1 MSDDIP
7 ENRFQLRQYV
17 LQLLSRMAKWT
28 TLARNGR
35 AGYVGVTGPAR
46 NPALGDK
53 DVEGMAR
60 RYQHF
65 GFRSRA
71 PKNSEVI
78 LLALRAGSANQVVI
92 AEESFGH
99 GPKVEDL
106 KDGEVAVYDQAGSV
120 LRMFED
126 GSVTV
131 TAKAG
136 SSLAMDKNGNVV
148 VIPKAGL
155 KVKLGS
161 GTDAELD
168 AVVLRSELKAQVNA
182 IVTKYNGH
190 FHGAMGGD
198 PPVVAQQAAPLTDAI
213 GSSNVVGKK

>member
-1 MSDDIP
+1 MSDIP

-46 NPALGDK
+46 NPAQGDK
-53 DVEGMAR
+53 DVEGLAR

-99 GPKVEDL
+99 GPRVEDL
-106 KDGEVAVYDQAGSV
+106 KDGEVAIYCKASGAVIKFDENGKISIAAAAGQNISI
-120 LRMFED
+120 D
-126 GSVTV
+126 
-131 TAKAG
+131 AG
-136 SSLAMDKNGNVV
+136 AGANVV
-148 VIPKAGL
+148 VNNGTLDVARKTDQVQVTIPIGAI
-155 KVKLGS
+155 KVGGMPLANTEAVTVS
-161 GTDAELD
+161 GTIT
-168 AVVLRSELKAQVNA
+168 S
-182 IVTKYNGH
+182 
-190 FHGAMGGD
+190 
-198 PPVVAQQAAPLTDAI
+198 
-213 GSSNVVGKK
+213 VGQTRFKG